1 MASRKDDIAKAASE
15 TTAAMNP
22 IVGLS
27 REDLLGAVGAI
38 ASGAIRHPFTVME
51 RAGALGRGL
60 ADVLVG
66 MDDTEPHP
74 KDKRFADDAWRKS
87 PIHKR
92 LYQSWAVLQKQVDA
106 LIDAFDLDDTERTRA
121 KILTEIL
128 TDAVAPSNSVIN
140 PAVQKRAIDTGGL
153 NFAAGANNLIKDI
166 RKGNLL
172 PEMVDT
178 SQFALGENIAC
189 SKGAVVHRTDML
201 ELIQYAPKTETVK
214 ARPILFVPPQIN
226 KFYVLDLAPGR
237 SLIEFLTG
245 QGFTVFTVSW
255 FNPSAWQGSWG
266 MDEYVGELA
275 EVVGVVCDITQSDKI
290 NISGG
295 CSGGITTAMLLSHLA
310 AKGDN
315 RVNAV
320 SFWVCALDPRP
331 GDSEFNALL
340 TDRGI
345 EMARQRSAK
354 KGVLTGR
361 DLATVFAWLRPNDL
375 IWNYVINNYLM
386 GRNPPAFDILFWNQ
400 DSTNLTAKLH
410 SDYLDL
416 YLKRPF
422 VNPGAMSVGGT
433 PVDFSQVKIDSLI
446 IAGTTDH
453 ITPWKACY
461 RTTQMIGG
469 KTEFILSNSG
479 HIQSIINTPDNP
491 KAKYFAN
498 PTIADTP
505 DQWLEGAHEVKGTWW
520 LRLVEWLN
528 ERSGDDIAA
537 PRKPGNRKY
546 KVLDEAPGRYV
557 HG

>member
-15 TTAAMNP
+15 NTAAMNP
-22 IVGLS
+22 MVGLS
-27 REDLLGAVGAI
+27 REDVVGTIGSI

-51 RAGALGRGL
+51 HAGHFGRGL
-60 ADVLVG
+60 AEVLVG
-66 MDDTEPHP
+66 RNKDEPHP

-92 LYQSWAVLQKQVDA
+92 LYQSWAVMAKEVEA
-106 LIDAFDLDDTERTRA
+106 LIEEFDLEETNHTRA
-121 KILTEIL
+121 QVLTSIL
-128 TDAVAPSNSVIN
+128 TDALAPSNSVIN
-140 PAVQKRAIDTGGL
+140 PAVLKRAIDTGGL
-153 NFAAGANNLIKDI
+153 NFVSGLNNLANDI
-166 RKGNLL
+166 RKGNAL

-178 SQFALGENIAC
+178 SKFKVGENIAV

-201 ELIQYAPKTETVK
+201 ELIQYAPTTETVK
-214 ARPILFVPPQIN
+214 ERPILFVPPQIN
-226 KFYVLDLAPGR
+226 KYYVLDLAPGR
-237 SLIEFLTG
+237 SLIEFLTN

-266 MDEYVGELA
+266 LDAYVGELVDVIGA
-275 EVVGVVCDITQSDKI
+275 VCEITGQDKI

-310 AKGDN
+310 AKGDE
-315 RVNAV
+315 RINAV

-331 GDSEFNALL
+331 EDSEFNALL

-345 EMARQRSAK
+345 EMARARSAK
-354 KGVLTGR
+354 KGVLTGK

-400 DSTNLTAKLH
+400 DSTNLTAQLH

-416 YLKRPF
+416 YVKRPF
-422 VNPGAMSVGGT
+422 LNPGAMSVCNT
-433 PVDFSQVKIDSLI
+433 PVDLGKVEIDSLI

-461 RTTQMIGG
+461 RATQMIGG
-469 KTEFILSNSG
+469 KTEFLLSNSG

-498 PTIADTP
+498 PKIADTA

-520 LRLVEWLN
+520 LRLVEWLG
-528 ERSGDDIAA
+528 ERSGADVPA
-537 PRKPGNRKY
+537 PQKPGSDKF
-546 KVLDEAPGRYV
+546 KVRDEAPGRYV
-557 HG
+557 LG